1 MRWAAT
7 AFFIFVAVAIVV
19 NSLLECSEDK
29 QHIVSTGDKGDT
41 TLIALEHKFSDSTDV
56 CFHDSNEQSCPE
68 SSNVLNAEI
77 NGQPIEE
84 LTGIDRQPTSS
95 WKLSTPLHTQL
106 AQLEYL
112 SANGNLQAAF
122 ILAKNLRYCFYTPS
136 DEESYQDRV
145 NKALDNNE
153 DDHYLAKIAEN
164 YEYCQGV
171 MHATKKQFAHYL
183 AFAANQG
190 HLDAMLDYGFAN
202 TELLV
207 KVESETRSALTA
219 RTEVLAAQQEYLTT
233 AALQGNV
240 KAIARLSDNL
250 WQQKFGN
257 NDGSQALAY
266 LYLLLELTDDSQL
279 YSRYQ
284 WQEQRMSKQL
294 SPEKVAQARDL
305 SQDLVRNIISNIQS
319 ELKTR

>member
-1 MRWAAT
+1 MRWTAT
-7 AFFIFVAVAIVV
+7 AFLIFVAVAIVV
-19 NSLLECSEDK
+19 NSLLQCSKDR
-29 QHIVSTGDKGDT
+29 QNIVSIGDKEDT
-41 TLIALEHKFSDSTDV
+41 TLIALEHKFSDTADV
-56 CFHDSNEQSCPE
+56 CLHDSNEQSCPE
-68 SSNVLNAEI
+68 NSNALNTEI

-84 LTGIDRQPTSS
+84 LTGIERQSTSS

-112 SANGNLQAAF
+112 SENGNLQAAF

-136 DEESYQDRV
+136 DEASYQDRV
-145 NKALDNNE
+145 NEALDNNE
-153 DDHYLAKIAEN
+153 ADNYLAKLAEN

-183 AFAANQG
+183 AVAANQG

-207 KVESETRSALTA
+207 KVESETRPALTA
-219 RTEVLAAQQEYLTT
+219 RAEVLAAQQEYLKT
-233 AALQGNV
+233 AALQGHV

-294 SPEKVAQARDL
+294 SPEKVAQAREL
-305 SQDLVRNIISNIQS
+305 SQDLLSNIVSDIES